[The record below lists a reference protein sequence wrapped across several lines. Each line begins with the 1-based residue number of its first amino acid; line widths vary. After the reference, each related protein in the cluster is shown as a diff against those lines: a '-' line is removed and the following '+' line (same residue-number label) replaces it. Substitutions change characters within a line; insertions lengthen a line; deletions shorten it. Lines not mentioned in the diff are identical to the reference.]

1 MHAEPERVSDLQEFL
16 AKSHRTPALRAQPT
30 HSVVTSRAASRL
42 HSLLPWPQNGP
53 GALRLRDQVIQ
64 PVHPAHRR
72 CERGSGRP
80 AARCAPLTIR
90 PPLSRLLLLTCSLKR
105 GYCRSTAPF
114 DEAPGRMP
122 AVGGAGADI
131 NLGACMCAYYY
142 LVRKCEHQ
150 LGDRH
155 NAHRSPPGGTVTSDK
170 KSGHKTSSLSSTAV
184 RPLPRIAEHSTE
196 VEVQNGLAG
205 LPGRWP
211 RGVRDLH
218 LAALCACGNPG

>member
-42 HSLLPWPQNGP
+42 HSRLPWPQNGP
-53 GALRLRDQVIQ
+53 GALCLRDQVIQ

-131 NLGACMCAYYY
+131 NLGACMCATSYY

-155 NAHRSPPGGTVTSDK
+155 NAHQKSPPRTRRHG
-170 KSGHKTSSLSSTAV
+170 SLSSTAV
-184 RPLPRIAEHSTE
+184 RPLPRIAEHSTK

-211 RGVRDLH
+211 RGERSASGCSLRVR
-218 LAALCACGNPG
+218 